1 MHATP
6 LQCPTCRKAAQLIVD
21 EFTAGPAGS
30 SAGSASRRRR
40 FMLTCPSGCTP
51 SRSQL
56 ERLADPMAC

>member
-21 EFTAGPAGS
+21 EFTAGPSGA
-30 SAGSASRRRR
+30 SASAQRRRR
-40 FMLTCPSGCTP
+40 FALTCPSGCTP
-51 SRSQL
+51 SRAQL